1 LTHKKTFSA
10 NLKKVSQ
17 KFSKTRGNN
26 IAFNCIYQNKS
37 LLKTLKKLKE
47 MKSYSLTNEKNLDR
61 FYEIIAAKTR
71 NGFTIT
77 EHNEKLPY
85 VVLSKEKKEINHALH
100 LFITLMTLG
109 FWIFFWIYLILNFSR
124 KKDILVAVDE
134 DGNLFEDK
142 CLSA

>member
-1 LTHKKTFSA
+1 
-10 NLKKVSQ
+10 
-17 KFSKTRGNN
+17 
-26 IAFNCIYQNKS
+26 
-37 LLKTLKKLKE
+37 
-47 MKSYSLTNEKNLDR
+47 MKSYALSDEKNLDR

-71 NGFTIT
+71 NGFVIT

-85 VVLSKEKKEINHALH
+85 VVLSKEKKIINHNLH
-100 LFITLMTLG
+100 LFLSIITFG
-109 FWIFFWIYLILNFSR
+109 FWLMVWIYMILKFSR